1 MSNGKLEIMSA
12 KVTPPKVKTLATG
25 DKLIA
30 KQMRANAG
38 DLLPEHLANLES
50 IVLIQEGECI
60 FKMNDKETILKQGDS
75 IIVPPNVKHQIKVT
89 VDFKAVHFMP
99 KEIQFE
105 FFK

>member
-1 MSNGKLEIMSA
+1 M
-12 KVTPPKVKTLATG
+12 
-25 DKLIA
+25 
-30 KQMRANAG
+30 
-38 DLLPEHLANLES
+38 
-50 IVLIQEGECI
+50 QEGEGI
-60 FKMNDKETILKQGDS
+60 FKMNDEETILKQGDS